1 MAKFPKYV
9 CYRVDLYADGLDS
22 DGHLQCTIS
31 MEEVN
36 KMLMFDG
43 LEKPTCCRECPVR
56 EEHNTVF
63 GCSVECRVAGEF
75 NHQPDTL
82 PAWCPAEAVEPV
94 ELIVSGLEKRSASE
108 LASMLTKAEKF
119 CKIGGEENNG
129 CFDNG

>member
-9 CYRVDLYADGLDS
+9 CYRVDLHADGLDS

-31 MEEVN
+31 MEEIN

-63 GCSVECRVAGEF
+63 GCNVECRVAGEF

-82 PAWCPAEAVEPV
+82 PPWCPAQGVEPV
-94 ELIVSGLEKRSASE
+94 ECIIEGVKNPPAAEVAAL
-108 LASMLTKAEKF
+108 LTNAEKF
-119 CKIGGEENNG
+119 CRMGGEENG
-129 CFDNG
+129 SC

>member
-9 CYRVDLYADGLDS
+9 CYRVDLHADGLDS

-56 EEHNTVF
+56 EEHYSTV
-63 GCSVECRVAGEF
+63 CDNIRCRISD
-75 NHQPDTL
+75 NWNDKPDTL
-82 PAWCPAEAVEPV
+82 PAWCPADAVEPV
-94 ELIVSGLEKRSASE
+94 ELIVSGLKKRSASE
-108 LASMLTKAEKF
+108 LAAMLTNAEKF
-119 CKIGGEENNG
+119 CKMGGEENG
-129 CFDNG
+129 SC

>member
-9 CYRVDLYADGLDS
+9 CYRVDLHSDGLDP

-43 LEKPTCCRECPVR
+43 LQKPTCCRECQVR

-63 GCSVECRVAGEF
+63 GCSIECRVAGEI

-82 PAWCPAEAVEPV
+82 PPWCPAEAVEPV

-108 LASMLTKAEKF
+108 LASVLTKAEKF
-119 CKIGGEENNG
+119 CKIGGEENG
-129 CFDNG
+129 SC